1 MVKLQLQWSNFFL
14 GNHYSKS
21 LSQGPIL
28 CPLLFLININDFLD
42 GLTSIVK
49 LFADGTSLFCLL
61 HDISSSVKDLYEDL
75 NKVNN

>member
-1 MVKLQLQWSNFFL
+1 MSPVIFNQ
-14 GNHYSKS
+14 H
-21 LSQGPIL
+21 
-28 CPLLFLININDFLD
+28 NDFLD

-49 LFADGTSLFCLL
+49 LFADGTSLFCVL